1 MNRLYSRM
9 ESAATTCTIAPIMEN
24 SPREIADF
32 DAVVRLYWPR
42 IFRFAL
48 ASLRDRDAAQTV
60 AQDCFLK
67 AWRGR
72 ARFRGEAS
80 LHTWLMQ
87 IAVNLVRDYVR
98 NQRLRFWRKAAVYSV
113 GAEMIGRL
121 IPDKCIDSERR
132 VLVKE
137 QIDAVWRATTRL
149 SERQRT
155 VFLLRHVEDME
166 ILEIAAVT
174 GLTEGAVKVH
184 LDRAVRSLRKHL
196 GRFR

>member
-1 MNRLYSRM
+1 M
-9 ESAATTCTIAPIMEN
+9 ESAATSPAIAASMEDRA
-24 SPREIADF
+24 SEIADF
-32 DAVVRLYWPR
+32 DTVVRLYWPR

-72 ARFRGEAS
+72 ARFRGDAS

-87 IAVNLVRDYVR
+87 IAVNLVRDYMR
-98 NQRLRFWRKAAVYSV
+98 NQRLRFWRKAAVYPV
-113 GAEMIGRL
+113 DAEMIGRL
-121 IPDKCIDSERR
+121 IPDRCIDSERR

-137 QIDAVWRATTRL
+137 QIDAVWRATVRL

-184 LDRAVRSLRKHL
+184 LDRAVR
-196 GRFR
+196 

>member
-1 MNRLYSRM
+1 MSRLHPRM
-9 ESAATTCTIAPIMEN
+9 ESAATTCTIAPIMEH
-24 SPREIADF
+24 SFGEMADF
-32 DAVVRLYWPR
+32 DVVVRLYWPR

-80 LHTWLMQ
+80 LQTWLMQ
-87 IAVNLVRDYVR
+87 IAINLVRDYAR
-98 NQRLRFWRKAAVYSV
+98 NQRLRFWRKATVYPV
-113 GAEMIGRL
+113 DAEVLGSW
-121 IPDKCIDSERR
+121 IPDRRIDSERQ

-137 QIDAVWRATTRL
+137 QVDAVWRATARL

-174 GLTEGAVKVH
+174 RLTEGAVKVH

>member
-1 MNRLYSRM
+1 MNRLYPRM
-9 ESAATTCTIAPIMEN
+9 ESAGTTCTIAPIMED
-24 SPREIADF
+24 SSGEIADF
-32 DAVVRLYWPR
+32 DAVVHLYWPR

-48 ASLRDRDAAQTV
+48 ASLRDRDAAQSV

-80 LHTWLMQ
+80 LNTWLMR
-87 IAVNLVRDYVR
+87 IAVNLVRDYAR
-98 NQRLRFWRKAAVYSV
+98 NQRLRFWRKAALYPVDADVV
-113 GAEMIGRL
+113 GRW
-121 IPDKCIDSERR
+121 IPDTRIDSEQQ

-137 QIDAVWRATTRL
+137 QVDAVWRATVRL
-149 SERQRT
+149 SDRQRT

-166 ILEIAAVT
+166 ILEIAAVA

>member
-1 MNRLYSRM
+1 M
-9 ESAATTCTIAPIMEN
+9 ESAATTSMLAPTMEN
-24 SPREIADF
+24 SFGEITDF
-32 DAVVRLYWPR
+32 DGVVRLYWPR

-80 LHTWLMQ
+80 LHTWLMR
-87 IAVNLVRDYVR
+87 IAVNLVCDHAR
-98 NQRLRFWRKAAVYSV
+98 NRRLRFWRKALAYPVD
-113 GAEMIGRL
+113 GNAFGHW
-121 IPDKCIDSERR
+121 IPDRSIDAEQRM
-132 VLVKE
+132 LVKE
-137 QIDAVWRATTRL
+137 QVDAVWKAATRL

-166 ILEIAAVT
+166 ILQIAAVT

-184 LDRAVRSLRKHL
+184 LDRAVRSVRTHA
-196 GRFR
+196 GRFQ